1 MKKIIALLLVL
12 VMILGV
18 MAGCAKTTETPE
30 TPTDAENTPAP
41 AETEQ
46 TPEADNTEEQPAEA
60 TEIET
65 PLKLTWQ
72 QSIGIDTV
80 FENPHKDIQSLYPY
94 MVFEPLAYYDA
105 KNDKLIPALATE
117 WSHNDDYTE
126 FTFTIREGVTWQD
139 GEPLT
144 ADDVVFSFND
154 SMLNP
159 NCGGFSFCQY
169 VVGQEEAVNGE
180 ADTVSGITAEGNVVT
195 IKLTQPTALFLNPAS
210 SVMILPKHLL
220 EGIAWADVNAAEYWT
235 KPIGSGPYMINEVK
249 FPDYFTVT
257 RYDGYWG
264 KPAGIKNAQFV
275 SYAAG
280 GNDAAVAAVI
290 SGDIDVATRQII
302 ADKSIADN
310 ITSQNAD
317 VKSIMV
323 SAFSTR
329 SFAFNNN
336 TRADGNTKEDLKN
349 AKVRQAISLL
359 IDEDT
364 IASFYTGQA
373 TPAVTLVHPN
383 VNEYNTDIPVV
394 SKDVETAKK
403 LLDEAGF
410 DYTQTIDLA
419 YYYNDQTTSDIMQL
433 LVQDFAE
440 AGVTLNPYLL
450 TGDLAAAIYTDM
462 NFDILYFAGS
472 SKSWN
477 QSDFYNECCS
487 WSPYSFMGLD
497 DERGAL
503 FDELVNEYNATED
516 AETRKELSWQMQVRN
531 YENNYV
537 IPLYFMNEMI
547 CYNAAS
553 VEFPEDIYA
562 VTGNTYM
569 RWEDW
574 SMLR

>member
-1 MKKIIALLLVL
+1 
-12 VMILGV
+12 
-18 MAGCAKTTETPE
+18 
-30 TPTDAENTPAP
+30 
-41 AETEQ
+41 
-46 TPEADNTEEQPAEA
+46 
-60 TEIET
+60 
-65 PLKLTWQ
+65 
-72 QSIGIDTV
+72 
-80 FENPHKDIQSLYPY
+80 
-94 MVFEPLAYYDA
+94 
-105 KNDKLIPALATE
+105 
-117 WSHNDDYTE
+117 
-126 FTFTIREGVTWQD
+126 
-139 GEPLT
+139 
-144 ADDVVFSFND
+144 
-154 SMLNP
+154 
-159 NCGGFSFCQY
+159 
-169 VVGQEEAVNGE
+169 
-180 ADTVSGITAEGNVVT
+180 
-195 IKLTQPTALFLNPAS
+195 
-210 SVMILPKHLL
+210 
-220 EGIAWADVNAAEYWT
+220 
-235 KPIGSGPYMINEVK
+235 MINEVK

-264 KPAGIKNAQFV
+264 EPAGIKNAQFV

-290 SGDIDVATRQII
+290 SGEIDVATRQII

-310 ITSQNAD
+310 ITRQNAD
-317 VKSIMV
+317 TKSIMV
-323 SAFSTR
+323 SAFATR
-329 SFAFNNN
+329 SFVFNNN
-336 TRADGNTKEDLKN
+336 TRADGNMKEDLKN

-373 TPAVTLVHPN
+373 TSAVTLVHPN

-462 NFDILYFAGS
+462 NYDIIYLAGS

-477 QSDFYNECCS
+477 QSDFYNNCCS
-487 WSPYSFMGLD
+487 WSSYSFMGLD

-503 FDELVNEYNATED
+503 FDELVNAYNATSD

-531 YENNYV
+531 YENNYI

-553 VEFPEDIYA
+553 VKFPEDIYA

-574 SMLR
+574 SMLK